1 MNKGQLPQ
9 IRSPYRRRRILWSLF
24 LVFVAGLC
32 YLAYHPDTIQYIGS
46 WSLPAYLKDIGS
58 SPSSSRASLVSNAKA
73 EVEAGRLRVQEIH
86 GLLHFVTTFPERR
99 LNEQDGAIVVED
111 LGPVEVNPDE
121 DVDLRVYAA
130 DGDDN
135 WGKHLQTLREEHPLV
150 IFSKSYC
157 PYVPCRLRSV
167 NTLKHSLPC
176 RYSKRAK
183 TLLLETYHL
192 MPHPTV
198 IELDTRTDG
207 LLIQTIL
214 ARLTGRSTV
223 PNIILQVCPGALL
236 YLWLNSR
243 HLRYI
248 SG

>member
-150 IFSKSYC
+150 NKGLHHSRGRYSRCRTRLLVLHTPRSRPPPRI
-157 PYVPCRLRSV
+157 RLRM
-167 NTLKHSLPC
+167 LP
-176 RYSKRAK
+176 S
-183 TLLLETYHL
+183 
-192 MPHPTV
+192 
-198 IELDTRTDG
+198 
-207 LLIQTIL
+207 
-214 ARLTGRSTV
+214 ARPSDSAR
-223 PNIILQVCPGALL
+223 
-236 YLWLNSR
+236 
-243 HLRYI
+243 
-248 SG
+248 